1 MNKNNENI
9 NSSKNTSLSN
19 TFNKILTGKPGSLI
33 IKAPVVLCNCSFTCP
48 IEYNFRLHSNAIY
61 NKITESNLLIN
72 TCEYDRHKNIVSIT
86 GLSKKTIKTITLNK
100 NKENPLY
107 SRSTTIT
114 IPIKQEI
121 PVKFSESPI
130 YNTAL
135 NSTSFKYMDN
145 EIYCEIPYKNVINE
159 SFTKCKNKK
168 AKNMYSIKF
177 DLELEVM
184 LLQNQ
189 KVFIP
194 EPDGNVYISSK
205 NTVQKCDNSNIYIEI
220 GEDSNKRL
228 IGYEKNSY

>member
-1 MNKNNENI
+1 MDKNNENI
-9 NSSKNTSLSN
+9 NSSKNTS
-19 TFNKILTGKPGSLI
+19 NKIITGKPGSLT
-33 IKAPVVLCNCSFTCP
+33 IKAPVVLCDYSFVCP

-86 GLSKKTIKTITLNK
+86 GLLKKTINTITLNK
-100 NKENPLY
+100 NKENPIY
-107 SRSTTIT
+107 SRSTIIT
-114 IPIKQEI
+114 IPIKQDV

-130 YNTAL
+130 YNTSL
-135 NSTSFKYMDN
+135 NSKSFKYIDD

-159 SFTKCKNKK
+159 SFIKCKNRK
-168 AKNMYSIKF
+168 AKNIYSIKF
-177 DLELEVM
+177 DLELEIM
-184 LLQNQ
+184 LLQKQ

-205 NTVQKCDNSNIYIEI
+205 NTIEKCEDSNIYIEI